1 MGALRGLTELEP
13 LPHWEPLGVLVEP
26 ETFLVLEVLGVEEE
40 QVELL
45 VLVLL
50 KQVLLL
56 EQVGE
61 QKEMKALMGL
71 RTIYCPHQ
79 VREVVLLAME
89 EVPKEQAVLATLEP
103 ATELCFRTSS

>member
-13 LPHWEPLGVLVEP
+13 LPHWEPLEVVGVLVEP
-26 ETFLVLEVLGVEEE
+26 ETFLVLE
-40 QVELL
+40 